1 MKHAALL
8 TLLASASFVLGCA
21 SSGQGSA
28 SGTMVADKPSRHHH
42 VKAKET
48 SFESSSGAGQVG
60 MDNETG
66 VYETSD
72 IEETMSGHMD
82 EVRVCLRKAGHSH
95 RSSVGKVTLQFH
107 VDGQGSTTDVLV
119 VATDLGNNQLEQCLV
134 DVGRRIKFPPPLG
147 NKATTFEYP
156 VEFRSK
162 RA

>member
-8 TLLASASFVLGCA
+8 TLLGSLYVVGCA
-21 SSGQGSA
+21 SSGQNTTA
-28 SGTMVADKPSRHHH
+28 AADRPSRRHHS
-42 VKAKET
+42 KAKES
-48 SFESSSGAGQVG
+48 SFESSSGAGQMG
-60 MDNETG
+60 IDNESG

-82 EVRVCLRKAGHSH
+82 EVRVCLRKSSH
-95 RSSVGKVTLQFH
+95 TRGSSVGKVTLQFH
-107 VDGQGSTTDVLV
+107 VDGQGSTTDVLI

-134 DVGRRIKFPPPLG
+134 DMGRRIKFPPPLG

-156 VEFRSK
+156 VEFRSR